1 LEGGKRVEVEY
12 VVKGWQRFVHRL
24 DDIRWE
30 RWSEGGEVD
39 MNEQSYD
46 MDEWT
51 GPLDIEARDFAS
63 RASARGG
70 RGVGSSAGG
79 GQCDTS
85 ERVDAPGS
93 GGSAMSDGGD
103 VEDEKEEIEGMW
115 ETGRVEGQSGSFDWA
130 KGRVRGGRGAKK
142 RKELVGVM
150 VKEWDKCQAAGAR
163 PGVGVRELYKLMA
176 RSKMTSTAVKAE
188 LKGLSQDGVVVISED
203 VVWCGTPAD
212 GSTGG
217 TSGVLRDGT
226 ASDGVA
232 VSGTEGGCTEQGS
245 SVATG
250 TAAGLRSEVL
260 GKRRMRGAE
269 EVLGADRVTRSR
281 SAPGL
286 AAREYNESESGESDE
301 EQ

>member
-1 LEGGKRVEVEY
+1 
-12 VVKGWQRFVHRL
+12 
-24 DDIRWE
+24 
-30 RWSEGGEVD
+30 
-39 MNEQSYD
+39 
-46 MDEWT
+46 MD
-51 GPLDIEARDFAS
+51 
-63 RASARGG
+63 
-70 RGVGSSAGG
+70 
-79 GQCDTS
+79 
-85 ERVDAPGS
+85 
-93 GGSAMSDGGD
+93 D
-103 VEDEKEEIEGMW
+103 VEEEIEDMW
-115 ETGRVEGQSGSFDWA
+115 DTGRVEGQYGSFDWA
-130 KGRVRGGRGAKK
+130 KGRIRRGKGAKK

-212 GSTGG
+212 GSTGS

-286 AAREYNESESGESDE
+286 AAREYNESESGEFDE